1 MNYTQEELEAK
12 HVASFEEYCEQDVQ
26 KTFDILE
33 EETSRKL
40 CTVRKIQEI
49 RDIPG
54 ADLICA
60 FRVDGWWVV
69 SKKEDFKVGDLAL
82 FVEIDSW
89 VPNNVAPFLSKG
101 KQPSE
106 YRGIKGERLRTIRL
120 KGQVSQGLLL
130 PLHIDYKGENYWASN
145 ITTDGVETTFVQEGD
160 DLTQFFGILK
170 WERPT
175 NPFHSGPMKA
185 KGSWPHYL
193 RKTDQERIQN
203 IPWDYIKDD
212 LYYVTEKLDGSSM
225 TVYVNGDESGVCSKN
240 INLKEDLE
248 NKWWQV
254 EKKYNLIEKLKSTGR
269 NIAIQGELVGPN
281 TCDNKYKLDELRFYG
296 FNVFDIDK
304 QENYLPK
311 DRTKLFESLN
321 IPECTVIYVYMNLN
335 YLDKENLL
343 TIADGYSSL
352 NNQVRREG
360 FVYSSLTDP
369 NKSFKTVSDAW
380 LLKYKE

>member
-1 MNYTQEELEAK
+1 MYTQEELEAK
-12 HVASFEEYCEQDVQ
+12 NTASFEEYCKQDVQ
-26 KTFDILE
+26 KTFDSLE

-54 ADLICA
+54 ADFIYA
-60 FRVDGWWVV
+60 YRVDGWWVV
-69 SKKEDFKVGDLAL
+69 DKRGKYEVDSLVLYC
-82 FVEIDSW
+82 EIDSW
-89 VPNNVAPFLSKG
+89 VPTSLAPFLSKE
-101 KQPSE
+101 KEPSE

-130 PLHIDYKGENYWASN
+130 PLHLDYKGENYWASN
-145 ITTDGVETTFVQEGD
+145 ITTDGVETIFVQEGD
-160 DLTQFFGILK
+160 DLTQFYGILK

-175 NPFHSGPMKA
+175 NPFNSGPMQS
-185 KGSWPHYL
+185 KGNWPHYL
-193 RKTDQERIQN
+193 HKTDQERIQN
-203 IPWDYIKDD
+203 IPWNYIKDD

-225 TVYVNGDESGVCSKN
+225 TVYVNGEDSGVCSKN

-254 EKKYNLIEKLKSTGR
+254 QKKYNLIEKLKSTGK
-269 NIAIQGELVGPN
+269 NLAIQGELVGPN

-304 QENYLPK
+304 QENYLPLE
-311 DRTKLFESLN
+311 RTALFKELD
-321 IPECTVIYVYMNLN
+321 IPECPLIYFNMNLKG
-335 YLDKENLL
+335 LDKENLL
-343 TIADGYSSL
+343 TLANGYSTL
-352 NNQVRREG
+352 NNSVLREG

-369 NKSFKTVSDAW
+369 NKSFKTVSDDW